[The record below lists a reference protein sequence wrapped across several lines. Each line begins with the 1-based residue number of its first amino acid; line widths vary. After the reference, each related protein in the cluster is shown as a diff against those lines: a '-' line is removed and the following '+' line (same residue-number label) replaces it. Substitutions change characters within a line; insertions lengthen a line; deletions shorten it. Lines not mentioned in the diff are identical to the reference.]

1 MPLFVSN
8 RVEIPDA
15 EIEINAIRSPGPG
28 GQNVN
33 KLATAVHLRF
43 DIRASSLPEFHKQ
56 RLLALSD
63 GRITRDGV
71 IVIKASEYRTL
82 EKNREAALARL
93 RELLVRA
100 TRVQKARKP
109 TKPTLGSKKKRLE
122 QKTRRGRIKAMRG
135 RVTE

>member
-1 MPLFVSN
+1 
-8 RVEIPDA
+8 
-15 EIEINAIRSPGPG
+15 
-28 GQNVN
+28 
-33 KLATAVHLRF
+33 VHLRF